1 MTVVGVPA
9 GSAIVENTNNI
20 FLLMRSSRIF
30 YVESDVFSKLGRC
43 IALAAHFDWLIL
55 QRIFLFRGFLEKI
68 LKRFLRSSETTNYG
82 TQVQLLYLYSKSIT
96 PEVNKI
102 VRRRRCVGAWGKKF
116 DRKGVDRLFDDSSSW
131 DWVGQIRLRLGQLGA
146 AAVATVAISYI
157 VQLLVMYYFTVQ
169 TTQEYKYQML
179 LDASIAIFESGIQ

>member
-55 QRIFLFRGFLEKI
+55 QRIFLKLSRFSGEDPF
-68 LKRFLRSSETTNYG
+68 FLRSS
-82 TQVQLLYLYSKSIT
+82 K
-96 PEVNKI
+96 
-102 VRRRRCVGAWGKKF
+102 
-116 DRKGVDRLFDDSSSW
+116 
-131 DWVGQIRLRLGQLGA
+131 
-146 AAVATVAISYI
+146 
-157 VQLLVMYYFTVQ
+157 
-169 TTQEYKYQML
+169 
-179 LDASIAIFESGIQ
+179 